1 MFKRG
6 NRVLYND
13 GFLTLAQFSP
23 NKHSV
28 TLCLFDEN
36 WAYSHRTGFVI
47 SKDIALPHCRIPNL
61 T

>member
-6 NRVLYND
+6 NRVLYHD

-47 SKDIALPHCRIPNL
+47 SKDIALTLHSIP
-61 T
+61 